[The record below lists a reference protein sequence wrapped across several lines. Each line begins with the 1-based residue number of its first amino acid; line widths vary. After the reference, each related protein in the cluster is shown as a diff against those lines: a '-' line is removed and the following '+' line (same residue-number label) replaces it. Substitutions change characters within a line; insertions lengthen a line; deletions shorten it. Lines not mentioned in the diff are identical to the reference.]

1 MFDEAALCVQLP
13 CIIKA
18 RMDGDRRLV
27 EVEASNQECD
37 SEGDVILQQALLG
50 SADSFVKSGH
60 LDIDHLS
67 EIGERIGIAR
77 PSDYIV
83 GVPTEVI
90 DLGGGRTGVKGEL
103 HKSGRPKA
111 DELWDSL
118 KADPPIRWQASIYGF
133 PVPGQVVDA
142 RVAKS
147 QDLMGATRFLV
158 KSLDWRS
165 LAFTRNPI
173 NTAIKGSARI
183 VTAKAMVAFMKSKM
197 PHLADA
203 VSKVAEEVQVMP
215 VDYILPPR
223 NREEMM
229 GHFHYHIQKGR
240 CPFAGGT
247 MGNSVFNFRSHFT
260 NCCGEAPWDADIKAL
275 ALMHLLKREK
285 QSA

>member
-1 MFDEAALCVQLP
+1 MFDDAALCVQLP
-13 CIIKA
+13 VIIKA
-18 RMDGDRRLV
+18 RAEGDRRIV
-27 EVEASNQECD
+27 EVEASNQVCD

-67 EIGERIGIAR
+67 EIGERLGISR

-83 GVPTEVI
+83 GVPTEVVDI
-90 DLGGGRTGVKGEL
+90 GGGRTGVKGEL
-103 HKSGRPKA
+103 HKAGRPKA

-118 KADPPIRWQASIYGF
+118 KADPPVRWQASIYGF

-158 KSLDWRS
+158 KALDWRS
-165 LAFTRNPI
+165 LAFTRNPV

-183 VTAKAMVAFMKSKM
+183 VTAKAMLAIMKSKM
-197 PHLADA
+197 PHLLDPIA
-203 VSKVAEEVQVMP
+203 KVAEEVSVVP

-229 GHFHYHIQKGR
+229 GHYYYHIQKGR
-240 CPFAGGT
+240 CPFAGGA
-247 MGNSVFNFRSHFT
+247 MGNSVFNFQSHFAG
-260 NCCGEAPWDADIKAL
+260 CCGEAAWDADIKAL

-285 QSA
+285 RGE